1 MNINNLWIVVT
12 VVAIFSLFF
21 GYGFG
26 WLEWGRKLK
35 KLEDEQKPAD
45 SDSPDRLAERVVE
58 LPPVAATPA
67 KAVEPY
73 LLSLR
78 EVDGR
83 LSIELEGRLLN
94 ADTIS
99 TDQRK
104 RLIEVVT
111 RLRPWLEGRVAPIA
125 PLPEPLPISVPAP
138 TPARPVPA
146 PKKKEEI
153 IAPLSMVAQIDE
165 ILQKNMADTPLEKM
179 GIKLLEMPGGGV
191 AVNVGLKRYTGVNE
205 VPDPE
210 VQTAIRAA
218 IAEWEKKFTP
228 G

>member
-1 MNINNLWIVVT
+1 MNINNLWIVIT

-35 KLEDEQKPAD
+35 NLEDEQKPAD
-45 SDSPDRLAERVVE
+45 SPDRLVERVVE
-58 LPPVAATPA
+58 LPPVAAPPA
-67 KAVEPY
+67 KPAEPY
-73 LLSLR
+73 LLSLQ

-83 LSIELEGRLLN
+83 LSIELEGSILN
-94 ADTIS
+94 MDTIS

-104 RLIEVVT
+104 RLIELVT

-125 PLPEPLPISVPAP
+125 PLPEPLLMPVPAP
-138 TPARPVPA
+138 TSTRPA
-146 PKKKEEI
+146 PASKKKEEI
-153 IAPLSMVAQIDE
+153 AAPLSMLAQIDE
-165 ILQKNMADTPLEKM
+165 ILQKNMAGTPLEKM
-179 GIKLLEMPGGGV
+179 GIKLQETPGGGV
-191 AVNVGLKRYTGVNE
+191 TVAVGLKRYTDVNK

-218 IAEWEKKFTP
+218 IAEWERKFTP

>member
-1 MNINNLWIVVT
+1 MNINNLWIVIT

-35 KLEDEQKPAD
+35 NLEDEQKPAD
-45 SDSPDRLAERVVE
+45 SPDRLMERVVE
-58 LPPVAATPA
+58 LPPVAAPPA
-67 KAVEPY
+67 KPAEPY
-73 LLSLR
+73 LLSLQ

-83 LSIELEGRLLN
+83 LSIELEGSILN
-94 ADTIS
+94 MDTIS

-104 RLIEVVT
+104 RLIELVT

-125 PLPEPLPISVPAP
+125 PLPEPLLMPVPAP
-138 TPARPVPA
+138 TSTRPASTS
-146 PKKKEEI
+146 KKKEEI
-153 IAPLSMVAQIDE
+153 AAPLSMLAQIDE
-165 ILQKNMADTPLEKM
+165 ILQKNMAGTPLEKM
-179 GIKLLEMPGGGV
+179 GIKLQETPGGGV
-191 AVNVGLKRYTGVNE
+191 TVAVGLKRYTDVNK